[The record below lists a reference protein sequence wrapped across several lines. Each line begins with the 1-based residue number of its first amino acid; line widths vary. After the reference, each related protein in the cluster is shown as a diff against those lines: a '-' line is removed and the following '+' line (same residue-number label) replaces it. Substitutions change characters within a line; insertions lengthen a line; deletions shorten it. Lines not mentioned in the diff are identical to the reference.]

1 MSPRPRRALVG
12 LVAAAA
18 AVAALPAAA
27 SAAITPAL
35 TISQSGTTAGST
47 PTISFDAKFTSTA
60 GDAPKDA
67 TFALPPGLFGNEN
80 INGGA
85 CLASSSPSAACQ
97 VGTGTLTL
105 VGTPSQPFMVDLI
118 APPKAGD
125 IGGLA
130 FVSGGTTTVIGE
142 VKLTATGTDV
152 VFSNLAAGITEVTT
166 SFTDLRLP
174 TSCPSPS
181 ANVTLTADSQQSA
194 TPVST
199 TAPLNVTGC
208 SSLPYAPT
216 LTASLTKDAKD
227 SGVAIVVGI
236 TQAANES
243 ASKTI
248 VLRLPK
254 GLTPNVGADAPCLN
268 TTGCTVGTATATS
281 PLVPSIA
288 LANGTVKLTAAGTTP
303 TIAISFPALGL
314 TLPGTV
320 SLTNN
325 TVTFANVP
333 DVPLTSLTLNITGA
347 NGQKAFN
354 TDCAPANITGTFTAQ
369 SGATHSASSAIK
381 FTGCNARATATG
393 STSGL
398 ASGHPALKFQVKEAT
413 KVASVA
419 IGLPAGLRFS
429 HSAIVSKRV
438 CTTKHGKKKCTT
450 TTLIRGLGISGP
462 AAKAVVLQ
470 GGKLVIT
477 FKKAAGSVTISASG
491 PLVSETKALQTSV
504 KKHKTKSLT
513 FTLKVTDAKHATSTV
528 ALKLK
533 AH

>member
-1 MSPRPRRALVG
+1 V
-12 LVAAAA
+12 
-18 AVAALPAAA
+18 LPAAA

-35 TISQSGTTAGST
+35 TLNQTAGTTAGSSPAIGFNATFAPASTT
-47 PTISFDAKFTSTA
+47 PTDTV
-60 GDAPKDA
+60 KDLKL
-67 TFALPPGLFGNEN
+67 ALPPGLLANEN
-80 INGGA
+80 IAGGA
-85 CLASSSPSAACQ
+85 CLASTSPTAACQ
-97 VGTGTLTL
+97 IGTGSVTVAGSSIPATAYLTKAPSPSD
-105 VGTPSQPFMVDLI
+105 VGGLTIV
-118 APPKAGD
+118 APPLPSVTGD
-125 IGGLA
+125 ITLG
-130 FVSGGTTTVIGE
+130 SGGVTV
-142 VKLTATGTDV
+142 A
-152 VFSNLAAGITEVTT
+152 FSNLSAGVSGLSTT
-166 SFTDLRLP
+166 FTNLRLP
-174 TSCPSPS
+174 TSCPSPA
-181 ANVTLTADSQQSA
+181 ANVALTADSQQDA
-194 TPVST
+194 TT
-199 TAPLNVTGC
+199 KTATVPLNVTGC
-208 SSLPYAPT
+208 STLPYAPT
-216 LTASLTKDAKD
+216 VTASVTKDAKD
-227 SGVAIVVGI
+227 SGATIIVGI

-243 ASKTI
+243 ANKTI
-248 VLRLPK
+248 VLGLPK

-268 TTGCTVGTATATS
+268 TTGCVVGTATATS

-303 TIAISFPALGL
+303 TIAITFPTLGL

-320 SLTNN
+320 NLTNN

-333 DVPLTSLTLNITGA
+333 DVPLTSLTLNVTGP
-347 NGQKAFN
+347 NGAKAFN

-381 FTGCNARATATG
+381 FTGCNAQATATG

-419 IGLPAGLRFS
+419 IGLPSGLRFS
-429 HSAIVSKRV
+429 HSAIVSKKV

-450 TTLIRGLGISGP
+450 TTLIRGLGISGA
-462 AAKAVVLQ
+462 AAKAVALK

-477 FKKAAGSVTISASG
+477 LKKAAGSVTISASG
-491 PLVSETKALQTSV
+491 PLVSETKALRTSV

-513 FTLKVTDAKHATSTV
+513 FTLKVTDAKHAASTV